1 MVSTPE
7 ETASVVSAPVVN
19 TSEETAS
26 AVSAPVVSRA
36 PLSWRRRAAPRQN
49 GSCVWVLRMLRRTLA
64 AGSVS
69 LSEIR
74 STSNPFWMSLL

>member
-1 MVSTPE
+1 MSTSVESVSVESTSA
-7 ETASVVSAPVVN
+7 ETISGVSAC
-19 TSEETAS
+19 A
-26 AVSAPVVSRA
+26 VSRA
-36 PLSWRRRAAPRQN
+36 PLSGRRRAATRQN
-49 GSCVWVLRMLRRTLA
+49 GNCVWVFRMLRRTLA

>member
-1 MVSTPE
+1 MSATAVS
-7 ETASVVSAPVVN
+7 
-19 TSEETAS
+19 TSEETTS
-26 AVSAPVVSRA
+26 AVSASVVSRA
-36 PLSWRRRAAPRQN
+36 PLSGRRRAALRQN
-49 GSCVWVLRMLRRTLA
+49 GSCVWVFRMLRRTLA